1 MECPWRYTAT
11 SGSACLSEVPCDL
24 NYSHKVNN
32 VGCGH
37 ASTKCGCHPSK
48 AVCMEGDSKFINSQ
62 GQAPGSRLNRTVLLV
77 SWNIPLWEEALS
89 VAKVIGKEFR

>member
-1 MECPWRYTAT
+1 
-11 SGSACLSEVPCDL
+11 
-24 NYSHKVNN
+24 
-32 VGCGH
+32 
-37 ASTKCGCHPSK
+37 
-48 AVCMEGDSKFINSQ
+48 MEGDSKFINSQ